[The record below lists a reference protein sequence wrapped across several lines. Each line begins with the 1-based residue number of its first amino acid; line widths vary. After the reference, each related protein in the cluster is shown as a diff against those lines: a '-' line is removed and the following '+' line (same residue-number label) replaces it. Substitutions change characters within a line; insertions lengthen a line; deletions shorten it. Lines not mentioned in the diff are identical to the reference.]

1 MIDIRKLNDF
11 LGYAREQEGP
21 KISLHLK
28 THRAHPDNRADPINY
43 KNAVQDLQRQL
54 IEGSIARRDWEP
66 AIKLMELLYD
76 DQNFWEHT
84 QEGIVVLAAGD
95 RLETFQLQYSVRNL
109 HRIGSHFHLLPLFH
123 LDEVIGYV
131 YVVDLSRDRFSMYLV
146 NPLGSSQVAT
156 PEIKQSFPELFD
168 DFDAKATNLRVGG
181 FGGKVGIHYGHHAR
195 PEEVEKDRTKYFRY
209 LADSFARLHKET
221 GMHFILA
228 GTMDNIAHFRQIM
241 GDQKYLD
248 GTIPKPL
255 DAMDERD
262 ILKEVTAI
270 MRPLEVRELGLLETE
285 LSNARSSGKAA
296 TNLGDMLTAAREGR
310 IAKLVAVDDIKD
322 DQLDAMAKVVDHALQ
337 GGADILVVNPKD
349 RPLELDY
356 SAILRY

>member
-43 KNAVQDLQRQL
+43 KNAVQNLQRQL
-54 IEGSIARRDWEP
+54 IDSTIPRRDWES
-66 AIKLMELLYD
+66 AIKAMEALHD

-84 QEGIVVLAAGD
+84 QEGIVVLAAGE
-95 RLETFQLQYSVRNL
+95 RMEVFQLQHSVQNL
-109 HRIGSHFHLLPLFH
+109 HRYGKHFHLLPLFH
-123 LDEVIGYV
+123 LDEILGYV
-131 YVVDLSRDRFSMYLV
+131 YLVDLSRDRFSMYLV

-168 DFDAKATNLRVGG
+168 DFDANANLRVGG
-181 FGGKVGIHYGHHAR
+181 FGGKAGMHYGHRAR
-195 PEEVEKDRTKYFRY
+195 PEEVEKDRGKYFRY
-209 LADSFARLHKET
+209 LADSFTRLHKET
-221 GMHFILA
+221 GMHFVLA
-228 GTMDNIAHFRQIM
+228 GTTENIAHFRQIM

-255 DAMDERD
+255 DAMDD
-262 ILKEVTAI
+262 KAILKEVTAI
-270 MRPLEVRELGLLETE
+270 MRPLEVRELGLLATE
-285 LSNARSSGKAA
+285 LNNARSGGKAA
-296 TNLGDMLTAAREGR
+296 TVLGDMLTAAREGR
-310 IAKLVAVDDIKD
+310 IGKLVAVDDIKE
-322 DQLDAMAKVVDHALQ
+322 DQLDAMAEVVDHALQ